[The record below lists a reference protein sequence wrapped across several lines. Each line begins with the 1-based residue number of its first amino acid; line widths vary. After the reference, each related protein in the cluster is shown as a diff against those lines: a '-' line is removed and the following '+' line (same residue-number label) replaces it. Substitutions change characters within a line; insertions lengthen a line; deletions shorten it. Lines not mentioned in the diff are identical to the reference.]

1 MGNIEYFHVKG
12 EGWELARGW
21 TWDLLEEAREG
32 GGHSWGRDGACWGSP
47 CSHCHGLA
55 GSRGGSGGGCRPS
68 TPSPSSASLALGYGH
83 RQRRMGNTTSHFA
96 GLKSA
101 IGSCLLC
108 LSLLLALFIG
118 GVTPQIVVC
127 TCSFSPIYYY
137 YLISV

>member
-1 MGNIEYFHVKG
+1 MGAG
-12 EGWELARGW
+12 AGLGMGSP
-21 TWDLLEEAREG
+21 G
-32 GGHSWGRDGACWGSP
+32 GGKGRWWAQLGQGWSLLGVSLLTLP
-47 CSHCHGLA
+47 WVGGEPG
-55 GSRGGSGGGCRPS
+55 GSRGGCRPS
-68 TPSPSSASLALGYGH
+68 TPSPSSASPALGYGH

-137 YLISV
+137 YLISM